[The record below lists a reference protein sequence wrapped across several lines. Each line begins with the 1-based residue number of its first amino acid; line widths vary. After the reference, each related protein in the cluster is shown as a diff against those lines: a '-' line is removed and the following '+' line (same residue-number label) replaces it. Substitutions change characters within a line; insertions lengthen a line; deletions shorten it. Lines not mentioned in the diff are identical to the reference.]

1 MLFFLRFPSATSF
14 QETEP
19 MIELDEYSIPR
30 NDYFQLTFRHL
41 LKRIIWVL
49 AYGAVVFAVMSI
61 FYGCW
66 FPLYAGF
73 PVTLIVVTII
83 CYIQSWNYV
92 PSAKEPHHYQ
102 KRKLTFDAGKFHV
115 QLEDG
120 SESHVLLSHVVMAD
134 RMGDYYRLFLSKI
147 VFYPVHVS
155 AFRSEEDR
163 TRFEKEI
170 LGDKL
175 KTQTFPW
182 KATLIF
188 LLISACLLGSAS
200 MLRHPHSAPPESEVF
215 YDEE

>member
-1 MLFFLRFPSATSF
+1 
-14 QETEP
+14 

-30 NDYFQLTFRHL
+30 NDFFQLTFRYL
-41 LKRIIWVL
+41 LKRVIGVL
-49 AYGAVVFAVMSI
+49 ACGAVVFSAMSI
-61 FYGCW
+61 FYGYW

-83 CYIQSWNYV
+83 CYFQCWNCV
-92 PSAKEPHHYQ
+92 PSAKEPHLYQ
-102 KRKLTFDAGKFHV
+102 KRKLTFDAGKFHI

-120 SESHVLLSHVVMAD
+120 SESSILLSHIVVAD
-134 RMGDYYRLFLSKI
+134 RMGDYYRLFLSKV
-147 VFYPVHVS
+147 VFYPIPVS

-182 KATLIF
+182 RATLIF
-188 LLISACLLGSAS
+188 LLVSACLLGSAW
-200 MLRHPHSAPPESEVF
+200 MLRHPYSAPPESGTI
-215 YDEE
+215 DEEMASNE